1 MATDEGTSLG
11 ASALKLPQ
19 AAMLI
24 STSMLERLALTV
36 ADIEAGEIT
45 STDLLKSG
53 LMPEAARVTG
63 VWAGTRENPML
74 EVPEQITMIG
84 AQSSKMSS
92 AEAAPRPAA
101 IGRRNLADTDFDSL
115 VQELEETE
123 DVSLTDVVGRLSPN
137 LLLLFGADAPQP
149 AGADEELDS
158 SAHARPPAPGGGGAA
173 VGNAQSFAALVK
185 ASVISLPA
193 TLIDIEGTGS
203 RPFILLDTKD
213 GAASGASKFVGLEL
227 TEAQSRAL
235 EVSTITPLEK
245 SLLKKLKRAHHVKQ
259 RQSSQALMGPGGD
272 ELEAQRTADAEQAV
286 RAAAE
291 ARARAEATERTAAA
305 ERAEEAARTEAARVA
320 AAASSGGEDDDKSDD
335 GRDAKPATQPPAA
348 KPTGMAARGSGD
360 GSDDGGSDDDDLWG
374 DDDDDGDGDLDLD
387 MSGIDPALLSML
399 GAQEQN
405 NSVRLATTWVAP
417 ETAGLDNSLEATAY
431 AQNRKEQGK
440 GPSVGMVIAN
450 GMWKA
455 RAEVSDSEEE
465 DENEE

>member
-1 MATDEGTSLG
+1 
-11 ASALKLPQ
+11 
-19 AAMLI
+19 
-24 STSMLERLALTV
+24 
-36 ADIEAGEIT
+36 
-45 STDLLKSG
+45 
-53 LMPEAARVTG
+53 
-63 VWAGTRENPML
+63 
-74 EVPEQITMIG
+74 
-84 AQSSKMSS
+84 
-92 AEAAPRPAA
+92 
-101 IGRRNLADTDFDSL
+101 
-115 VQELEETE
+115 
-123 DVSLTDVVGRLSPN
+123 
-137 LLLLFGADAPQP
+137 
-149 AGADEELDS
+149 
-158 SAHARPPAPGGGGAA
+158 
-173 VGNAQSFAALVK
+173 
-185 ASVISLPA
+185 
-193 TLIDIEGTGS
+193 
-203 RPFILLDTKD
+203 
-213 GAASGASKFVGLEL
+213 
-227 TEAQSRAL
+227 
-235 EVSTITPLEK
+235 
-245 SLLKKLKRAHHVKQ
+245 
-259 RQSSQALMGPGGD
+259 MGPGGD